1 MKGFDLD
8 EDVRPAVEPDL
19 ITMQKR
25 SDLATKQSSE
35 LSDNITTSQKLGNA
49 VADNF
54 GRILDLAGSLV
65 EIKKMKAV
73 SDAYIAKIEEDRK
86 MLLTE
91 AESYVLKKNADTKTV
106 VDKMNVIR
114 FMMQDFYQQSKAQIS
129 SEDFRQ
135 IITSIVDQ
143 MGRVSD
149 EQH

>member
-8 EDVRPAVEPDL
+8 DDIRPAVKPDV
-19 ITMQKR
+19 ITVNK
-25 SDLATKQSSE
+25 DNK
-35 LSDNITTSQKLGNA
+35 LSTGQAGKVADNLSTSQKLGNA

-54 GRILDLAGSLV
+54 GRILDLAGSII

-73 SDAYIAKIEEDRK
+73 SDAYIAKMEQDRK

-91 AESYVLKKNADTKTV
+91 AESYAIKKNADTKSV
-106 VDKMNVIR
+106 VDKMNIIR
-114 FMMQDFYQQSKAQIS
+114 LMMLDFYQHSHAQIS

-143 MGRVSD
+143 MGRVNNG
-149 EQH
+149 